1 MNKMTEKQLI
11 AKLKQLK
18 EIKPSENWVCFVK
31 DQILKEENPIYKKE
45 AEFNFSFISFIKELQ
60 KGERFVFQ
68 HKPAFAFLTV
78 LLILIGVFGFAQSSV
93 PGDSL
98 FTLKKIAEQSQ
109 SIFVSEEN
117 QPKRD
122 FELANKRLD
131 DLTKIAQENSVDNL
145 APAINEYQES
155 VSKAAESLAKEEK
168 HDIKEISAVIKELE
182 KKEEAIKSLGVEI
195 GDKEKL
201 NNVLADI
208 VATEISDLDKK
219 TLTEEQKELLIKIKQ
234 NYEQGNYSQALEE
247 ILLFNNQ

>member
-11 AKLKQLK
+11 ANLKQLK
-18 EIKPSENWVCFVK
+18 EIKPGENWVCFVK

-60 KGERFVFQ
+60 RGERFVFR

-78 LLILIGVFGFAQSSV
+78 LLTLIGIFGFAQNSV

-98 FTLKKIAEQSQ
+98 FTLKKITEQSQ
-109 SIFVSEEN
+109 SIFVAEEN
-117 QPKRD
+117 QPKRN

-145 APAINEYQES
+145 ASAINEYQES
-155 VSKAAESLAKEEK
+155 VSKAAESLAKAEK
-168 HDIKEISAVIKELE
+168 PDIKEISAVIKELE

-234 NYEQGNYSQALEE
+234 NYEQGNYSQALED
-247 ILLFNNQ
+247 ILFLNNQ